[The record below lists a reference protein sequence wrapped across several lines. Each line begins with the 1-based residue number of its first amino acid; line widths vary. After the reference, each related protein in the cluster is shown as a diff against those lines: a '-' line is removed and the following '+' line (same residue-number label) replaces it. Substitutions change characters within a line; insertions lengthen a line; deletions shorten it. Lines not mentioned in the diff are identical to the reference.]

1 VEINQLRGADGFEL
15 KIKRVLD
22 FHDREAINEFLEK
35 RKKKITNER
44 GKRNY
49 HRFRVTETSGT

>member
-35 RKKKITNER
+35 RKLRMREEKGIIIVSE
-44 GKRNY
+44 
-49 HRFRVTETSGT
+49 